1 MSSWFLM
8 EILHSLYGLGIF
20 DELKK
25 NSKGLSVERL
35 SQLTKTKNLELKTS
49 LDFVSLHLPDILE
62 RGKGSVYRLTTVYD
76 SRTFQ
81 NLLHFSRS
89 YAPVVHSVSELT
101 AGTKLYGPDVARDS
115 SALSISSEL
124 YIQITIKE
132 VIDLVLSNDP
142 EVAVDLGCGS
152 GFVVEAIAENQSHI
166 QSVGV
171 DIDEVKNFSNLENVS
186 YIKGDVTTPEEW
198 IDQMP
203 LGRTVLV
210 ASMVMHEFLYYGE
223 GNLITILN
231 KYSKYFKGSLLYLV
245 ESDGH
250 TYDQLK
256 QLPAGYKESV
266 SFYQSMHPFTKQG
279 MPLNTAMWNDFFHKH
294 DLHLIKSF
302 SFQPNVT
309 VYCLQL

>member
-1 MSSWFLM
+1 L
-8 EILHSLYGLGIF
+8 
-20 DELKK
+20 
-25 NSKGLSVERL
+25 
-35 SQLTKTKNLELKTS
+35 
-49 LDFVSLHLPDILE
+49 
-62 RGKGSVYRLTTVYD
+62 
-76 SRTFQ
+76 
-81 NLLHFSRS
+81 
-89 YAPVVHSVSELT
+89 
-101 AGTKLYGPDVARDS
+101 RDG